1 MGFFGRKKDKEK
13 EKEKKGGL
21 FGWMKRK
28 QADEPEREEQIVEPE
43 PETDTDDVAAQM
55 LAEREAAR
63 QAETEQWREAAEAEI
78 AADQAEAAAL
88 AAKAAQDELLT
99 EEEDSEAENEE
110 DEDDEEP
117 IAVTFQPEEAESEA
131 EEAEP
136 ETVKVEPEA
145 VAEPET
151 VESEPETVAEPETVE
166 SELEEVAESETV
178 ESELE
183 EVAEPETVESELEEV
198 AEPETVEPEPEA
210 VAELETVEPEPE
222 AVAEPE
228 TVETEPEEIAEPETV
243 ETEPEEVAEPETEEV
258 EPEEV
263 AEPETVETEPE
274 EIAEPETVETEPEEV
289 AEPET
294 EEVEPEEVAE
304 PETVEPEPEE
314 VAEPETVETEPE
326 EPQEP
331 EKKKKK
337 GFFEK
342 IRDGLRKTKDSVIAK
357 MQLVLNAFTKIDEDL
372 FDQLEETM
380 IMGDMGA
387 ETSIEICDQLR
398 KRVKERGI
406 TDPKQIMGLIQ
417 EIIGEMLGED
427 QTLQL
432 QTKPS
437 VIMVIGVNGAGKT
450 TTIGKLCHQLKEDGK
465 KVIVAAADTFRAA
478 AIDQLEV
485 WTDRAGV
492 ELVKHAEGSDPAA
505 VVYDA
510 IEAAKARNCDVLIC
524 DTAGRLHNKKNL
536 MQELAKIN
544 RIIENKAAGCDKEIL
559 LVLDATTGQNA
570 VNQARLFKEV
580 ADITG
585 IVLTKLDGTAK
596 GGIIV
601 SIKNELEIPVKLIG
615 VGEKIDDL
623 QPFHARDFVNALFE
637 TEERK

>member
-63 QAETEQWREAAEAEI
+63 QAETEQWREEAEAEI

-99 EEEDSEAENEE
+99 GEEDSEADAEDED

-151 VESEPETVAEPETVE
+151 VEPEPEAVAEPETVE
-166 SELEEVAESETV
+166 PEPEAVAESETV

-183 EVAEPETVESELEEV
+183 EVAEPETVETELEEV
-198 AEPETVEPEPEA
+198 T
-210 VAELETVEPEPE
+210 
-222 AVAEPE
+222 EPE
-228 TVETEPEEIAEPETV
+228 TVETEPEEIAELETV
-243 ETEPEEVAEPETEEV
+243 ET

-294 EEVEPEEVAE
+294 EESESEELDETEAEASEPEKFDETEAE
-304 PETVEPEPEE
+304 
-314 VAEPETVETEPE
+314 ASEPE

-450 TTIGKLCHQLKEDGK
+450 TTIGKLCHQMKEDGK

>member
-63 QAETEQWREAAEAEI
+63 QAETEQWREEAEAEI

-99 EEEDSEAENEE
+99 EEEDSEADAEDEE
-110 DEDDEEP
+110 DEEEP
-117 IAVTFQPEEAESEA
+117 IAVTFKPEEA
-131 EEAEP
+131 
-136 ETVKVEPEA
+136 EPEA

-151 VESEPETVAEPETVE
+151 VEA
-166 SELEEVAESETV
+166 
-178 ESELE
+178 
-183 EVAEPETVESELEEV
+183 
-198 AEPETVEPEPEA
+198 
-210 VAELETVEPEPE
+210 
-222 AVAEPE
+222 
-228 TVETEPEEIAEPETV
+228 EPEEIAEPETV
-243 ETEPEEVAEPETEEV
+243 ETEPEEVAEPETVET

-274 EIAEPETVETEPEEV
+274 AVAEPEAVEPEPEVVAEPETVETEPEEV
-289 AEPET
+289 AESET
-294 EEVEPEEVAE
+294 VETEPEEVAE
-304 PETVEPEPEE
+304 PEAVETEPEE
-314 VAEPETVETEPE
+314 VAELETVETEPEEIAEPEEFDETEPEASEPE

>member
-63 QAETEQWREAAEAEI
+63 QAETEQWREEAEAEI
-78 AADQAEAAAL
+78 AADQVEAAAL

-110 DEDDEEP
+110 DEEEP
-117 IAVTFQPEEAESEA
+117 IVVTFQPEEADSEA
-131 EEAEP
+131 EETEP
-136 ETVKVEPEA
+136 
-145 VAEPET
+145 
-151 VESEPETVAEPETVE
+151 
-166 SELEEVAESETV
+166 
-178 ESELE
+178 E

-198 AEPETVEPEPEA
+198 AEPETVETEPEE
-210 VAELETVEPEPE
+210 VTELETVE
-222 AVAEPE
+222 
-228 TVETEPEEIAEPETV
+228 TES
-243 ETEPEEVAEPETEEV
+243 EEVAEPEAEASESEELD
-258 EPEEV
+258 
-263 AEPETVETEPE
+263 ETE
-274 EIAEPETVETEPEEV
+274 AE
-289 AEPET
+289 AS
-294 EEVEPEEVAE
+294 
-304 PETVEPEPEE
+304 
-314 VAEPETVETEPE
+314 EPE

>member
-63 QAETEQWREAAEAEI
+63 QAETEQWREEAEAEI

-99 EEEDSEAENEE
+99 EEEDSEADAEDEE

-145 VAEPET
+145 VAEPKM
-151 VESEPETVAEPETVE
+151 VEAEPEAVAEPETVE
-166 SELEEVAESETV
+166 PEPEAVAESETV

-183 EVAEPETVESELEEV
+183 EVAEPETVETELEEV
-198 AEPETVEPEPEA
+198 T
-210 VAELETVEPEPE
+210 
-222 AVAEPE
+222 EPE
-228 TVETEPEEIAEPETV
+228 TVETEQEEIAEPETV

-258 EPEEV
+258 EPEE
-263 AEPETVETEPE
+263 A
-274 EIAEPETVETEPEEV
+274 

-304 PETVEPEPEE
+304 PETEESESEELDETEAGASEPEKFDETE
-314 VAEPETVETEPE
+314 AEASEPE

>member
-63 QAETEQWREAAEAEI
+63 QAETEQWREEAEAEI

-99 EEEDSEAENEE
+99 EEEDSEADAE

-151 VESEPETVAEPETVE
+151 VEPEPEA
-166 SELEEVAESETV
+166 VAESETV

-183 EVAEPETVESELEEV
+183 EVAEPETVE
-198 AEPETVEPEPEA
+198 T
-210 VAELETVEPEPE
+210 EPE

-228 TVETEPEEIAEPETV
+228 TVETEPEEI
-243 ETEPEEVAEPETEEV
+243 
-258 EPEEV
+258 
-263 AEPETVETEPE
+263 
-274 EIAEPETVETEPEEV
+274 

-314 VAEPETVETEPE
+314 VAEPETVEPEPEEVAEPETVESEPEEFDETEAEASEPE

>member
-63 QAETEQWREAAEAEI
+63 QAETEQWREEAEAEI
-78 AADQAEAAAL
+78 ADDQVEAAAL

-110 DEDDEEP
+110 DEEEP

-136 ETVKVEPEA
+136 EE

-151 VESEPETVAEPETVE
+151 VET
-166 SELEEVAESETV
+166 ELEAVAESETV
-178 ESELE
+178 ESKLEEVAEPETVETELE
-183 EVAEPETVESELEEV
+183 EVAEPETVETELEEITEPETVETESEEV
-198 AEPETVEPEPEA
+198 AEPETVET
-210 VAELETVEPEPE
+210 ELEE
-222 AVAEPE
+222 AAEPE
-228 TVETEPEEIAEPETV
+228 TEESESEEITEPETV
-243 ETEPEEVAEPETEEV
+243 ETEPEEVTEL
-258 EPEEV
+258 
-263 AEPETVETEPE
+263 
-274 EIAEPETVETEPEEV
+274 ETVETEPEEV
-289 AEPET
+289 TELETVETEPEEVTEPET
-294 EEVEPEEVAE
+294 EESESEEVAE
-304 PETVEPEPEE
+304 PETEAEASESEE
-314 VAEPETVETEPE
+314 LDETEAEASEPE

>member
-63 QAETEQWREAAEAEI
+63 QAETEQWREEAEAEI
-78 AADQAEAAAL
+78 AADQVEAAAL

-110 DEDDEEP
+110 DEEEP
-117 IAVTFQPEEAESEA
+117 IVVTFQPEEADSEA
-131 EEAEP
+131 EETEP
-136 ETVKVEPEA
+136 
-145 VAEPET
+145 
-151 VESEPETVAEPETVE
+151 
-166 SELEEVAESETV
+166 
-178 ESELE
+178 E
-183 EVAEPETVESELEEV
+183 EVAEPETVETELEEITEPEIVETELEEV
-198 AEPETVEPEPEA
+198 T
-210 VAELETVEPEPE
+210 
-222 AVAEPE
+222 EPE
-228 TVETEPEEIAEPETV
+228 TVETEPEEI
-243 ETEPEEVAEPETEEV
+243 AEPETEEV

-263 AEPETVETEPE
+263 AEPETEESESEEVAEPETEESEPE
-274 EIAEPETVETEPEEV
+274 EVAEPETVETEPEEV
-289 AEPET
+289 AEPEAEASESEELDET
-294 EEVEPEEVAE
+294 EAE
-304 PETVEPEPEE
+304 
-314 VAEPETVETEPE
+314 ASEPE

>member
-1 MGFFGRKKDKEK
+1 MGFFGRKKDKDKEK

-63 QAETEQWREAAEAEI
+63 QAETEQWREEAEAEI

-99 EEEDSEAENEE
+99 EEEDSEADAE

-151 VESEPETVAEPETVE
+151 VEPEPEAVAEPKMVE
-166 SELEEVAESETV
+166 AEPEA
-178 ESELE
+178 
-183 EVAEPETVESELEEV
+183 VAEPETVESELEEV
-198 AEPETVEPEPEA
+198 AEPETVETELEEVTEPEA
-210 VAELETVEPEPE
+210 VETELEEITEPEIVE
-222 AVAEPE
+222 SELEEVAEPE
-228 TVETEPEEIAEPETV
+228 TVETELEEVTEPETV
-243 ETEPEEVAEPETEEV
+243 ETEPEEVV
-258 EPEEV
+258 
-263 AEPETVETEPE
+263 
-274 EIAEPETVETEPEEV
+274 
-289 AEPET
+289 
-294 EEVEPEEVAE
+294 
-304 PETVEPEPEE
+304 
-314 VAEPETVETEPE
+314 EPETVETEPE

>member
-63 QAETEQWREAAEAEI
+63 QAETEQWREEAEAEI
-78 AADQAEAAAL
+78 AADQVEAAAL

-110 DEDDEEP
+110 DEDEEEP
-117 IAVTFQPEEAESEA
+117 IVVTFQPEEADSEA
-131 EEAEP
+131 EETEP
-136 ETVKVEPEA
+136 EE
-145 VAEPET
+145 
-151 VESEPETVAEPETVE
+151 VAEPETVE
-166 SELEEVAESETV
+166 SELEEVAEPETVESEPEAVAESETVESKLEEVTEPETV

-198 AEPETVEPEPEA
+198 T
-210 VAELETVEPEPE
+210 ELEM
-222 AVAEPE
+222 
-228 TVETEPEEIAEPETV
+228 V
-243 ETEPEEVAEPETEEV
+243 ETEPEEVAEPETEAEAS
-258 EPEEV
+258 EPEEFD
-263 AEPETVETEPE
+263 ETE
-274 EIAEPETVETEPEEV
+274 AE
-289 AEPET
+289 AS
-294 EEVEPEEVAE
+294 
-304 PETVEPEPEE
+304 
-314 VAEPETVETEPE
+314 EPE